1 METISNPFN
10 GTLSRRQ
17 QFRRRVY
24 NRLTNRKNN
33 VKTMRSWRFRLNPK
47 LGLKIASP
55 LKLWFK
61 LKNAYMN
68 MMLKLA
74 TSTGTSKSG
83 NMFGAKRIPK
93 VRLVPTD
100 YSRTEFDNRLIHE
113 IYKSMVASSELSS
126 TRQNRTKSS
135 FVICLF
141 IFFTFTSLLENSVMS
156 TRKRM
161 GSGMD
166 QTEIF

>member
-126 TRQNRTKSS
+126 TR
-135 FVICLF
+135 
-141 IFFTFTSLLENSVMS
+141 
-156 TRKRM
+156 
-161 GSGMD
+161 
-166 QTEIF
+166 